1 MRTLE
6 EALKL
11 EYDSANANVTVSG
24 VPIIL
29 MSKSTFGVLHKEL
42 ISVLGRGAEGVLYHA
57 GYEGGRTGFKHIARW
72 WDFDVKDRE
81 EIISAYAQ
89 MLSRFGWLNLEDVEV
104 DDQKTEVVITA
115 KNCFET
121 LKYAGHADKP
131 VCHYIR
137 GFLCGFVESAFGMES
152 LRCDEVSCQGRGDE
166 ICKFVLKPM
175 FW

>member
-1 MRTLE
+1 MKTLE

-42 ISVLGRGAEGVLYHA
+42 ISVLGRNAEGVLYHA
-57 GYEGGRTGFKHIARW
+57 GYEAGKKGFKLMKQW
-72 WDFDVKDRE
+72 WNFETRE

-89 MLSRFGWLNLEDVEV
+89 QFSRFGWLNLENVEV
-104 DDQKTEVVITA
+104 NDQKNVVTIIT
-115 KNCFET
+115 KNSFEAR
-121 LKYAGHADKP
+121 KYGGQSDKP

-137 GFLCGFVESAFGMES
+137 GFLCGFAETAFGMES
-152 LRCDEVSCQGRGDE
+152 MRCDEVRCQGRGDDVCE
-166 ICKFVLKPM
+166 FVLTPM